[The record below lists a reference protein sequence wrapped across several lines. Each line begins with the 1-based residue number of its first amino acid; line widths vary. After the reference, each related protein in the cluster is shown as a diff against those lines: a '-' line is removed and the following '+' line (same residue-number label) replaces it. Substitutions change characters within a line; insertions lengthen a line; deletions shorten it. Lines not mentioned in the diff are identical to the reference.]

1 MSSRLANVLVSTALA
16 TAAGAALADAYT
28 IDPMHTY
35 PSFRAPHLGISMWG
49 GKFNKTAGSV
59 VYDAKARSGSVDIRI
74 DAASVDFGLEK
85 MNEHARKKDFFD
97 VEAHPQI
104 TYKGKLV
111 FTGDVP
117 TAVEGELT
125 MLGKTIAVPLQIK
138 RFKCITHPMLKRE
151 VCGADVA
158 GEFNRRDFG
167 MTYGTRETADGLAQL
182 MIQVEA
188 LKN

>member
-1 MSSRLANVLVSTALA
+1 MSSRFANSLVAAALTTMASTAV
-16 TAAGAALADAYT
+16 ADAYT

-35 PSFRAPHLGISMWG
+35 PSFRAPHMGISMWA
-49 GKFNKTAGSV
+49 GKFNKTEGSV
-59 VYDAKARSGSVDIRI
+59 VYDAATRSGSVDIRI
-74 DAASVDFGLEK
+74 EAASVDFGLEK

-104 TYKGKLV
+104 TYRGKLV

-125 MLGKTIAVPLQIK
+125 MLGQTVAVPLQIK
-138 RFKCITHPMLKRE
+138 SFKCITHPMLKRE

-167 MTYGTRETADGLAQL
+167 MNYGTRETADGIAQL

-188 LKN
+188 LRN